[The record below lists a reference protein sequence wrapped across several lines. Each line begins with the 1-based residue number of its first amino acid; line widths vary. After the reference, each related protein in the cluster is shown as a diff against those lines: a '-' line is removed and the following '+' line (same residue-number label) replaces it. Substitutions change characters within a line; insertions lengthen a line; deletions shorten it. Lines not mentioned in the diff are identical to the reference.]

1 MRFLTVLVIMSG
13 LIQPSMANIQK
24 ALTFIHKGQPVE
36 ALDELQTDITRGDR
50 EALFYAATT
59 LLFLLEQNVAQAISY
74 LNASAQKEYAPA
86 LDTLAGLYLHGEFV
100 AQDHGKALLCYRQA
114 AVLGYGPSQFNCGIM
129 YKNGEKI
136 PQNLEQAF
144 IFLALAA
151 RNKADLDDLVNDAAF
166 YRDQVH
172 ARLTS
177 HQYQQALITLNQ
189 MIK

>member
-1 MRFLTVLVIMSG
+1 M
-13 LIQPSMANIQK
+13 
-24 ALTFIHKGQPVE
+24 
-36 ALDELQTDITRGDR
+36 
-50 EALFYAATT
+50 
-59 LLFLLEQNVAQAISY
+59 
-74 LNASAQKEYAPA
+74 
-86 LDTLAGLYLHGEFV
+86 
-100 AQDHGKALLCYRQA
+100 
-114 AVLGYGPSQFNCGIM
+114 
-129 YKNGEKI
+129 
-136 PQNLEQAF
+136 QNLEQAF